1 MFLRNITGH
10 GCDSHQ
16 LHKEETHFDKLN
28 RRLRAYLECFP
39 NKVLVKRLPI
49 MRRRRY
55 RRPQPKIVEIPKAR
69 VNEQIR
75 VPFVFLVDADGSV
88 SENMPTEQAI
98 ARAREQE
105 LDLVEVSPKAD
116 PPVCKVL
123 DYGKYLYAEGKKEQ
137 QAKSKQKKVETKGI
151 RIRLRTDT
159 HDLEFKR
166 AQAEKFLSRGHKV
179 KIEIILRGRERAS
192 VDRAKETLKGFMDS
206 VKATFGV
213 EEDIKRF
220 PGGLHIIIA
229 PK

>member
-1 MFLRNITGH
+1 
-10 GCDSHQ
+10 
-16 LHKEETHFDKLN
+16 
-28 RRLRAYLECFP
+28 
-39 NKVLVKRLPI
+39 

-55 RRPQPKIVEIPKAR
+55 RRPRPKIVETPKAR

-75 VPFVFLVDADGSV
+75 VPFVFLVDADGTVTES
-88 SENMPTEQAI
+88 MPTDQAV

-105 LDLVEVSPKAD
+105 LDLVEVSPKAS
-116 PPVCKVL
+116 PPVCKIL

-151 RIRLRTDT
+151 RIRLGTDT

-166 AQAEKFLSRGHKV
+166 VQAEKFLARGHKV
-179 KIEIILRGRERAS
+179 KVEIVLRGREKALI
-192 VDRAKETLKGFMDS
+192 DKAKDAIRGFLS
-206 VKATFGV
+206 SIKATFAT

-220 PGGLHIIIA
+220 PGGLHTIIA

>member
-1 MFLRNITGH
+1 MYLGYCFLIFIH
-10 GCDSHQ
+10 S
-16 LHKEETHFDKLN
+16 
-28 RRLRAYLECFP
+28 
-39 NKVLVKRLPI
+39 

-55 RRPQPKIVEIPKAR
+55 RRPQPKIVEAPKAR
-69 VNEQIR
+69 VNEHIR
-75 VPFVFLVDADGSV
+75 VPFVFMVDADGTV
-88 SENMPTEQAI
+88 TENMPTEQAV

-105 LDLVEVSPKAD
+105 LDLVEVSPKAT

-151 RIRLRTDT
+151 RIRLRTDV
-159 HDLEFKR
+159 HDLDFKK

-179 KIEIILRGRERAS
+179 KIEIVLRGREKAS
-192 VDRAKETLKGFMDS
+192 MDRARDAIREFMS
-206 VKATFGV
+206 SIKATFGV